1 MNKCELYELVDYKI
15 DLVEGLC
22 EQDLDFLADAIQI
35 QQHKIMQRKL
45 QRAGIG
51 TKIKL
56 EQENFTYWFS
66 YILVYNPNHGDC
78 IFANL
83 AECQRLL
90 DTVHNL
96 PPVEAYVRW
105 SKKVVPI
112 ESPTY
117 AYNDAIRDV
126 REERLWLKQQ
136 YTQGEIDSQMYSEF
150 YVAARQYLEFV
161 ELG

>member
-1 MNKCELYELVDYKI
+1 MNTKCELYELVNYKL
-15 DLVEGLC
+15 DLTKGMC

-35 QQHKIMQRKL
+35 QRHKIMQRKL
-45 QRAGIG
+45 QR
-51 TKIKL
+51 
-56 EQENFTYWFS
+56 
-66 YILVYNPNHGDC
+66 
-78 IFANL
+78 L

-90 DTVHNL
+90 DTVCNL
-96 PPVEAYVRW
+96 SPVEVYTRW

-117 AYNDAIRDV
+117 TYNDAIRDV
-126 REERLWLKQQ
+126 REERLWLRQQ